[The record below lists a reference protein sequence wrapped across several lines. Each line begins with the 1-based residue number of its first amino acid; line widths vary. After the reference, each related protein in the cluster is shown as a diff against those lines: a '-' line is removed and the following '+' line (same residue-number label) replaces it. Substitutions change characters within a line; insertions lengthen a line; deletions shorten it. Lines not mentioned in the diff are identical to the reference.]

1 MERPSEVLRSSPKP
15 RDHSISMFGRLCY
28 QKLKREADA
37 PQSMLDCN
45 PWQAKFS
52 FLFEREFEEPCL
64 VFIFWHTG
72 ELLLKNLERK
82 RHFSPPLKHISPGV
96 RWKTPV
102 CLGKALTKM
111 PWKEI
116 H

>member
-1 MERPSEVLRSSPKP
+1 MLRSSPKP
-15 RDHSISMFGRLCY
+15 RDHSISVFGRLCY

-64 VFIFWHTG
+64 VFIFILAYWG
-72 ELLLKNLERK
+72 AFAQK
-82 RHFSPPLKHISPGV
+82 PG
-96 RWKTPV
+96 KK
-102 CLGKALTKM
+102 KALQPTS
-111 PWKEI
+111 ET